1 MTQTPPAL
9 RPELQ
14 DVPTGAFIAGEWRSL
29 PRTFSVDTPFDG
41 SELARVSDAG
51 PDEAQEAIEAAVAAF
66 AAWKDDH
73 FRRADLIAGWADLIE
88 ANTERMARV
97 MALEMGKPL
106 AECKAEIG
114 GGLGYIRYY
123 IDAARHISGERVS
136 SRFAHKRGLT
146 RSEAV
151 GVVYAVTPWNFPM
164 SMIARKA
171 GPALAAGC
179 PLILKPAEQ
188 SPLTALLLAEL
199 WRQAGGPAGTLQV
212 LATNQPA
219 EFSAPFF
226 EDARVRKITFT
237 GSTDV
242 GRRLYAQAAPTL
254 KRISLELGGHAP
266 TLVFADA
273 DLDLAVR
280 ESMVAKFRNAGQTC
294 ITANRF
300 YVHADV
306 VDEFA
311 ARFAEAAGKLKM
323 GDPLDPGT
331 EIGPLVDDQGHAK
344 VAAHVQDALER
355 GATAL
360 TGGQPGQGRF
370 FEPTVLSGVQPGTR
384 MLKEETFGPVAPI
397 VSFTSDEEAVKLAN
411 DSEYGL
417 AAYVFTRDL
426 SRAFRVTEA
435 LEFGIIGVNDGGPVG
450 AAAQAPFGGFKNS
463 GIGKEGGHW
472 GLDEY
477 LQVKYI
483 GLGI

>member
-1 MTQTPPAL
+1 MTQSPPT
-9 RPELQ
+9 RPELA

-51 PDEAQEAIEAAVAAF
+51 PQEAQEAIEAAVAAF
-66 AAWKDDH
+66 DDWKSDN
-73 FRRADLIAGWADLIE
+73 FKRADLIAKWADLIE
-88 ANTERMARV
+88 ANTDRMARV
-97 MALEMGKPL
+97 MALEMGKPVG
-106 AECKAEIG
+106 ECRAEIG
-114 GGLGYIRYY
+114 GGLMYIRYY
-123 IDAARHISGERVS
+123 VDAARHISGERVS

-146 RSEAV
+146 RSEPV

-179 PLILKPAEQ
+179 PMILKPAEQ
-188 SPLTALLLAEL
+188 SPLTALLLADL
-199 WRQAGGPAGTLQV
+199 WKQAGGPAGTLQV
-212 LATNQPA
+212 LATSQPA
-219 EFSAPFF
+219 EFSSPFF
-226 EDARVRKITFT
+226 DDARVRKITFT

-254 KRISLELGGHAP
+254 KKVSLELGGHAP
-266 TLVFADA
+266 TLIFADA
-273 DLDLAVR
+273 DLELAVR

-300 YVHADV
+300 YVHESV

-311 ARFAEAAGKLKM
+311 AKFAEAASKLKM
-323 GDPLDPGT
+323 GDPLDAGT
-331 EIGPLVDDQGHAK
+331 EIGPLVDEQGHAK
-344 VAAHVQDALER
+344 VTAHVQDAIER

-360 TGGQPGQGRF
+360 AGGESGGGRF
-370 FEPTVLSGVQPGTR
+370 FRPTVLKGVQPGTR
-384 MLKEETFGPVAPI
+384 LLKEETFGPVAPI
-397 VSFTSDEEAVKLAN
+397 VSFSSDEEAVKLAN

-435 LEFGIIGVNDGGPVG
+435 LEYGIIGVNDGGPVG
-450 AAAQAPFGGFKNS
+450 AAPQAPFGGFKSS
-463 GIGKEGGHW
+463 GVGKEGGHW
-472 GLDEY
+472 GIDEY

-483 GLGI
+483 GFGI